1 MVKLQLLFPVGFCYV
16 WALWFFQ
23 GDLHSSVVL
32 VSLPL
37 WLVLAARAA
46 GFYALLLFAA
56 WYAPQLRLWLCELV
70 CQVVESEREDV

>member
-23 GDLHSSVVL
+23 SDLHSSVVL
-32 VSLPL
+32 VALPL
-37 WLVLAARAA
+37 WLVLVFRAA

-56 WYAPQLRLWLCELV
+56 RYAPQFRLWLCELV
-70 CQVVESEREDV
+70 RQVVESEHENV